1 MLASE
6 GGDAL
11 VFKVHRPWTHRWPED
26 ERKEW
31 ILSKWMF
38 AHRQDAQQLL
48 DGQLWLQTLFEHADG
63 LVLQVIVGPDAAV
76 RQRLDGLLVL
86 NKTRRSL
93 INTPGQNTDV
103 QVKYSRAGQ
112 RWNSLS
118 VLQKNFRN
126 NY

>member
-1 MLASE
+1 
-6 GGDAL
+6 
-11 VFKVHRPWTHRWPED
+11 
-26 ERKEW
+26 
-31 ILSKWMF
+31 MF

-63 LVLQVIVGPDAAV
+63 LVLQVIVGSDAAV

-93 INTPGQNTDV
+93 INTPGQTTAV
-103 QVKYSRAGQ
+103 QRAGQ
-112 RWNSLS
+112 RWKSLS
-118 VLQKNFRN
+118 AFQKNFRN